1 MPSPRVRRLKKAKKV
16 ARANG
21 SKVQVV
27 EEKLEPAIKVEPI
40 VEERAEEIKVEEKP
54 KRKRK
59 PKIVAEAPPAE
70 AQEEEEPTAEE
81 EQSEP
86 EQSEEE

>member
-1 MPSPRVRRLKKAKKV
+1 MPSPRVRRLKRAKKV
-16 ARANG
+16 AKANG

-40 VEERAEEIKVEEKP
+40 VEEQAEEIKVEEKP

-59 PKIVAEAPPAE
+59 PKIKIVAEAPPAE
-70 AQEEEEPTAEE
+70 AQEEEEKQP
-81 EQSEP
+81 EP

>member
-16 ARANG
+16 AKANG

-40 VEERAEEIKVEEKP
+40 VEEQAEEIKVQEKP

-70 AQEEEEPTAEE
+70 AKEEEPAAEE

>member
-1 MPSPRVRRLKKAKKV
+1 MPSPRVRRLKKANKV

-40 VEERAEEIKVEEKP
+40 VEEQAEEIKVEEKP

-70 AQEEEEPTAEE
+70 AEAQEEEPAAEE
-81 EQSEP
+81 E
-86 EQSEEE
+86 

>member
-1 MPSPRVRRLKKAKKV
+1 MPSPRVRRLKRAKKV
-16 ARANG
+16 AKANG

-40 VEERAEEIKVEEKP
+40 VEEQAEEIKVEEKP

-59 PKIVAEAPPAE
+59 PKIKIVAEAPPAE
-70 AQEEEEPTAEE
+70 AQEEEEEKQP
-81 EQSEP
+81 EP

>member
-1 MPSPRVRRLKKAKKV
+1 MPSPRVRRLKRAKKV
-16 ARANG
+16 AKANG

-40 VEERAEEIKVEEKP
+40 VEEKVQEKP

-70 AQEEEEPTAEE
+70 AKEEEPAAEE